1 MKRLLVIAT
10 LVLSVLGVA
19 IPASAANLL
28 YSMPTMT
35 ALATG
40 LTGSISGTAG
50 AAVISGPTL
59 TLSQAGTYSL
69 SSMVTT
75 STAASTF
82 STAQTAKCWLYRT
95 NNTPGVVAN
104 TTAAVVFPIMT
115 TLHSRA
121 YGRDPAHMVL
131 DLEQRRRYQGLLFH
145 LCKSQRRRSGRHRC
159 LDDGPTVQVTIP
171 GMGRAAHPRVQ
182 QGGFRWPNATRP
194 DARQGWPTKK

>member
-1 MKRLLVIAT
+1 
-10 LVLSVLGVA
+10 VA

-115 TLHSRA
+115 TLSI
-121 YGRDPAHMVL
+121 P
-131 DLEQRRRYQGLLFH
+131 
-145 LCKSQRRRSGRHRC
+145 
-159 LDDGPTVQVTIP
+159 GPTVAIPPTWYSTSNSDDAIKVYCSISANPSAGEVDVTAVSM
-171 GMGRAAHPRVQ
+171 MGQR
-182 QGGFRWPNATRP
+182 F
-194 DARQGWPTKK
+194 K